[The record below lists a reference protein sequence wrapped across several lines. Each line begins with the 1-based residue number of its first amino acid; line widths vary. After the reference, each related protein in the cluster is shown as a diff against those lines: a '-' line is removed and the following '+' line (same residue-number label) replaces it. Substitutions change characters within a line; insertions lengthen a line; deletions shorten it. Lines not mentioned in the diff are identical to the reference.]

1 MKKLAMLISVLS
13 ITIYLSLWTWAVRW
27 IDETDELKVLNLKNE
42 QSLKLVRIVWK
53 ITPVLDVDK
62 DAERL
67 LKLVSFPVIERVNTY
82 PENLLFSLQN
92 GYSDMISY
100 YDQYKDKMS
109 DDMRNKF
116 ALKRLIFINRSLM
129 NIRDAKFE
137 LSLNHL
143 NDSSMSKKD
152 QVSLASE
159 LLAYRLFSL
168 KNDLDVDQWI
178 ETLQKNKNYADIQK
192 LNYAISI
199 CLTKQ
204 YFDKN
209 IKTYKANEVLDRI
222 NDQLNGKNADSLKHL
237 IAQYI
242 GDDLHIISAG
252 QVGISDCGIKLA
264 KIVER
269 DEFWNANRYDFGD
282 E

>member
-92 GYSDMISY
+92 GYSEMISY

-178 ETLQKNKNYADIQK
+178 ETLQKNKTGLY
-192 LNYAISI
+192 
-199 CLTKQ
+199 
-204 YFDKN
+204 
-209 IKTYKANEVLDRI
+209 
-222 NDQLNGKNADSLKHL
+222 
-237 IAQYI
+237 
-242 GDDLHIISAG
+242 
-252 QVGISDCGIKLA
+252 
-264 KIVER
+264 
-269 DEFWNANRYDFGD
+269 
-282 E
+282 